1 MIQHVIDF
9 FDGVVSQFLNLG
21 AISLFVVFGN
31 QIIFFQLFYFVKSIS
46 ADIPDGYF
54 ILFRIFSGNFNQFFS
69 SFFGKW
75 RNWDA
80 DKLSVRYRIK
90 PEVGLSQG
98 FFNSFGDSLVPDAD
112 GKGARIRNADCTD
125 LGYRCWGSV
134 CFNHN
139 VV

>member
-31 QIIFFQLFYFVKSIS
+31 QIVFFQLFYFVKSIS

-80 DKLSVRYRIK
+80 DKLVRQI
-90 PEVGLSQG
+90 
-98 FFNSFGDSLVPDAD
+98 PD
-112 GKGARIRNADCTD
+112 
-125 LGYRCWGSV
+125 
-134 CFNHN
+134 
-139 VV
+139 